1 MIFATFEIQ
10 VDKPNTVLPADMYG
24 MIDEVKDRKEYVAYR
39 SLVMNLAKLLIK
51 ANNGNQTE
59 LNDDY
64 LNEAWE
70 QIFNLETRLV
80 RV

>member
-1 MIFATFEIQ
+1 
-10 VDKPNTVLPADMYG
+10 MYG

-70 QIFNLETRLV
+70 QMFNLETRLV